1 MDDYLAKPVKGKTLE
16 KMLVRWAIQKRAL
29 PREKWGF
36 AGLDCSESGEHNC
49 GTAAIPIYGQ
59 GGKRGDK
66 NKNKSSH
73 SDLCNLTG
81 PGEGGIEIL
90 SSRPTMSERQNS
102 HRLRLPGTE
111 SEGDRAEMREEAE
124 EKATALRDEKL
135 VEAAG
140 VTGGIPASMD
150 GAVSPGQRLTEENVG
165 RLESEVLARTPRSET
180 RLNGGTGIAGGDRDE
195 GVMSS
200 DEGQSRESS
209 QRPGMTSR
217 RWMDSE
223 RTVRG

>member
-16 KMLVRWAIQKRAL
+16 KMLVRWAIQKRAH
-29 PREKWGF
+29 PGEEWDF
-36 AGLDCSESGEHNC
+36 AGSDCSEGGEHNC

-59 GGKRGDK
+59 GAGSSKRNGGKKLGGGGARGESADGVK
-66 NKNKSSH
+66 LH
-73 SDLCNLTG
+73 
-81 PGEGGIEIL
+81 
-90 SSRPTMSERQNS
+90 SSRPTMSERHNS

-140 VTGGIPASMD
+140 IVGGLPVGMGGGGIEGS
-150 GAVSPGQRLTEENVG
+150 VSPGQRLTEENVG
-165 RLESEVLARTPRSET
+165 RLESEVLARTPRSEA
-180 RLNGGTGIAGGDRDE
+180 RVNGGGDE
-195 GVMSS
+195 GGS
-200 DEGQSRESS
+200 EGESQNRESS
-209 QRPGMTSR
+209 QRPSMTSR